1 MAVSVNDTLCN
12 VVTSDFDHACNC
24 DRKCVPAKAVM
35 FFCDGTYGISHQTDN
50 DQCEWSPCS
59 PAGEQIEESHADSAG
74 DRTTFLTQNNGAD
87 KKRYVSEM
95 DQSAVCSAGF
105 FKAHKSRRL

>member
-1 MAVSVNDTLCN
+1 
-12 VVTSDFDHACNC
+12 
-24 DRKCVPAKAVM
+24 M

-59 PAGEQIEESHADSAG
+59 PAGEQIEESHTDSAG
-74 DRTTFLTQNNGAD
+74 DRTTFLTKNNGAD

-95 DQSAVCSAGF
+95 DQSAVCSDWKSYINKCSEYVGQGN
-105 FKAHKSRRL
+105 KKSRDRDKADI